1 MDYFEQVCADIA
13 KYKKM
18 SEHYEAW
25 AKEEFVKGCDAKACK
40 ALNAYVALRDLGHT
54 MIQGG
59 RDDEESLRLYQE
71 ACR

>member
-18 SEHYEAW
+18 ADRYEAW
-25 AKEEFVKGCDAKACK
+25 AKSGVMRCDAKACK
-40 ALNAYVALRDLGHT
+40 ALDAYVALRHLGLT

-59 RDDEESLRLYQE
+59 HDDPESLRLYQE
-71 ACR
+71 ACG

>member
-25 AKEEFVKGCDAKACK
+25 GVKGCDAKACK
-40 ALNAYVALRDLGHT
+40 ALDAYVALRHLGLT

-59 RDDEESLRLYQE
+59 HDDPESLRLYQE
-71 ACR
+71 ACK